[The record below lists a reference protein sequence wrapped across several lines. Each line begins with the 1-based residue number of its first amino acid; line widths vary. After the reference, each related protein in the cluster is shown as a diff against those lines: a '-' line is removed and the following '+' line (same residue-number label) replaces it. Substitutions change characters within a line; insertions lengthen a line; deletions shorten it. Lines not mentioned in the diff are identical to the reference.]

1 MRIEARFS
9 FVTKEYRKE
18 GRERREKRREKG
30 FEKEEQRRE
39 SGAIKEKPC

>member
-1 MRIEARFS
+1 MRIEVRFS

-18 GRERREKRREKG
+18 GRE
-30 FEKEEQRRE
+30 